1 MQRPQPAAPS
11 PSVAAA
17 TPAAAATAAAA
28 AQQSLQ
34 QRPSSFSMRHLPFPL
49 SSSHVD
55 LVLVHG
61 MTHGVHEECLPPAC
75 PADHCTRS
83 CWGISGMEGAA
94 ALEGAVA
101 VLQLQQWKSTPV
113 NSSQFPSTPA
123 NWQSLHKPAKCSMPS
138 RLT

>member
-17 TPAAAATAAAA
+17 TPAAAATAAAAA

-83 CWGISGMEGAA
+83 CWGDQRHGGSSGAGGSSGGASAA
-94 ALEGAVA
+94 AVEVNASELQSISVNASQLAV
-101 VLQLQQWKSTPV
+101 T
-113 NSSQFPSTPA
+113 SQTG
-123 NWQSLHKPAKCSMPS
+123 
-138 RLT
+138 